1 MAKIVVEIINHHGQR
16 QDFRTFDA
24 LPIQIGRGY
33 DNDLILFDP
42 YVCGAH
48 LEIKEDENG
57 WYVNDVSPQNGVVM
71 NEKILEEKYAR
82 LKSGDEIQ
90 LGKTR
95 LRFLSPS
102 HSVASALKLNY
113 TNRFYKKISQPVA
126 TLTILA
132 VLLNVEFFD
141 HYMTSYENMTLE
153 KFISRAVML
162 LGMMIVWAGI
172 WAFVGRLIKNSTHF
186 CAQLSLNAL
195 FFIVSF
201 FFINISIYLGYALN
215 SQALEAVLILGFYG
229 IFFTLL
235 ILGNLQLATN
245 LPLRKQIISAIS
257 ITAVI
262 YAVVALAYFNNRN
275 EFHPDPDHFGV
286 LKPPFVRGV
295 TRPYEQFL
303 IDANGIF
310 TSTP

>member
-1 MAKIVVEIINHHGQR
+1 MAKIVVEIVNHSGIR
-16 QDFRTFDA
+16 QDCRAFDSF
-24 LPIQIGRGY
+24 PIQIGRGY

-42 YVCGAH
+42 YISGTHV
-48 LEIKEDENG
+48 EIKEDENG
-57 WYVNDVSPQNGVVM
+57 WYLNDVSAQNGVMM
-71 NEKILEEKYAR
+71 NEKVLERKYAR

-95 LRFLSPS
+95 LRFLSPA
-102 HSVASALKLNY
+102 HPVASALKLNY
-113 TNRFYKKISQPVA
+113 TNRFYKKISQPVV
-126 TLTILA
+126 TLIILA

-141 HYMTSYENMTLE
+141 HYMTSYESLTLE

-162 LGMMIVWAGI
+162 LGSMIVWAGI

-186 CAQLSLNAL
+186 CAQLNLNAL
-195 FFIVSF
+195 FFIVGF
-201 FFINISIYLGYALN
+201 IFINLSVYAGYGVN

-245 LPLRKQIISAIS
+245 LPLRKQIISAVS
-257 ITAVI
+257 LTAVI
-262 YAVVALAYFNNRN
+262 YAVVALAYFNSQN

-286 LKPPFVRGV
+286 LKPPFIHGV
-295 TRPYEQFL
+295 TQPYEQFL
-303 IDANGIF
+303 KDAQEVFN
-310 TSTP
+310 